1 MCLDFRLVVGCF
13 TNPPLAPPRSTR
25 PRPPV
30 PAASPA
36 SHRIQRPR
44 VPGRLHHLPPSYSDC
59 ASYAVPAH
67 LLRPSSDHLLTCRL
81 GSGKVSDVFE
91 AEEVRTGAR
100 TVFKCL
106 KPVQERKVRREL
118 LVLSHLAPAA
128 GDGRY
133 PPRARGGGGGLPAHG
148 SARPLVLPRER
159 EVEGAGPHHLS
170 GRCGT
175 SRIGCWGRSMGSTR
189 TE

>member
-1 MCLDFRLVVGCF
+1 M
-13 TNPPLAPPRSTR
+13 
-25 PRPPV
+25 
-30 PAASPA
+30 
-36 SHRIQRPR
+36 
-44 VPGRLHHLPPSYSDC
+44 HHLPPSYSDC
-59 ASYAVPAH
+59 ASYAVPVH

-133 PPRARGGGGGLPAHG
+133 PPPRPRRGRWFAGARVGTPSGSATGAGGGGG
-148 SARPLVLPRER
+148 
-159 EVEGAGPHHLS
+159 GAAPPE
-170 GRCGT
+170 
-175 SRIGCWGRSMGSTR
+175 W
-189 TE
+189 

>member
-1 MCLDFRLVVGCF
+1 MRVCLDFRLVVGCP
-13 TNPPLAPPRSTR
+13 TNPPPAPPRSTR

-59 ASYAVPAH
+59 ASYAVPVH

-91 AEEVRTGAR
+91 SESGAQGPPGDFAAIPPR
-100 TVFKCL
+100 
-106 KPVQERKVRREL
+106 PRDRRRP
-118 LVLSHLAPAA
+118 LSPPAPA
-128 GDGRY
+128 
-133 PPRARGGGGGLPAHG
+133 GGGALPARG
-148 SARPLVLPRER
+148 SARPLVMPQER
-159 EVEGAGPHHLS
+159 EVEGAGPNHLS

-175 SRIGCWGRSMGSTR
+175 SRIGCWERSTGSTR